1 MSFTEKLLFI
11 FSVVTKTQLKTRKI
25 HRTKLESLE
34 LLDTSK
40 ANFLIQIDGESILR
54 KENKLIINIKKK
66 ALRVITPKL

>member
-1 MSFTEKLLFI
+1 M
-11 FSVVTKTQLKTRKI
+11 QLKTRKI
-25 HRTKLESLE
+25 HRTKFESLE

-40 ANFLIQIDGESILR
+40 ANFLIQIDGESILM

>member
-11 FSVVTKTQLKTRKI
+11 FSVVTKMQLKTRKI
-25 HRTKLESLE
+25 HRTKFESLE

-40 ANFLIQIDGESILR
+40 ANFLIQIDGESILM